1 MRTPSSSHKALCIIH
16 DYLVVCAPTVYTD
29 GNSPSIS
36 NTIPSI
42 NRANTLIWQAS
53 LDQTNHFLSLG
64 DSCIKKGCDLQVDS
78 SRYADQVLLRA
89 GRPPLFL
96 AEGLVVL

>member
-29 GNSPSIS
+29 GNSLSLIS

-42 NRANTLIWQAS
+42 NRVNTFIWQAR

-64 DSCIKKGCDLQVDS
+64 DSCIEKGCDLQVDS
-78 SRYADQVLLRA
+78 PRYADQVLLRA
-89 GRPPLFL
+89 G
-96 AEGLVVL
+96 